1 MQSFSELLS
10 QFEHI
15 FAQHHFPT
23 QPSTLYEPCSYL
35 LNMGGKRIRPVVC
48 LMSHELFEPLNENVW
63 NTAIAIELFHNFTL
77 MHDDIMDQA
86 PLRRGFPTVHEKYN
100 VSTAILSGDVMNIY
114 AYEHLN
120 KIQTKY
126 IHLVLELF
134 NKTAIEICE
143 GQQLDMDYEQR
154 PFVSPQE
161 YLDMITLKT
170 SVLLGTSLKLGAMLG
185 GATDGC
191 SEVLYEYGKC
201 AGIAFQLK
209 DDLLDAYGAV
219 AKTGK
224 QIGGDILSNKKTYL
238 STKAYE
244 LANEDQKKIF
254 AELLA
259 RQDANKVE
267 DTLRFFDELGVKQQL
282 EQEIIQ
288 YTEKAYEFLEKVP
301 VMDRRKTHL
310 RALTDMLLKRES

>member
-15 FAQHHFPT
+15 FAQHHFPV
-23 QPSTLYEPCSYL
+23 QPTTLYEPCSYL

-191 SEVLYEYGKC
+191 SNVLYEYGKC

-209 DDLLDAYGAV
+209 DDLLDAYGVV

-244 LANEDQKKIF
+244 LANDAQKKVF

-259 RQDANKVE
+259 RQDDQKVD

-282 EQEIIQ
+282 EQEILH
-288 YTEKAYEFLEKVP
+288 YTEKAYQFLEKVP
-301 VMDRRKTHL
+301 VMDRRKVHL
-310 RALTDMLLKRES
+310 RALTDMLLKREN